1 MVRTLLATGIAAAAL
16 LVGDLTLVRAAEP
29 LPAPATADAPVERQG
44 DLWEELSE
52 AADAVGRA
60 ARETSEEALYH
71 GRRALQDVDGELAE
85 LGRRADAQAT
95 STDADDSADGIDWT
109 EKRLQLELL
118 KVRAELA
125 LHRLTRGSDDTWD
138 DARAGAAEAL
148 SDVNRWLRENTT
160 GDDRAPAN

>member
-1 MVRTLLATGIAAAAL
+1 MVRTLLATGVAVVAL
-16 LVGDLTLVRAAEP
+16 LATGIPSGRAADA
-29 LPAPATADAPVERQG
+29 LPAQTVTTVPAEREG

-71 GRRALQDVDGELAE
+71 GRRALQGVDGELAE
-85 LGRRADAQAT
+85 LGRRAGAQA
-95 STDADDSADGIDWT
+95 DAVGDSADGIDWT

-138 DARAGAAEAL
+138 EARAGAAEAL
-148 SDVNRWLRENTT
+148 ADLNRWLRENATDVD
-160 GDDRAPAN
+160 GAPAN